1 MSFFT
6 KCVRAAVKRL
16 ERIGSFRSR
25 RAAKDGE
32 VRRPQRESHAAEQA
46 TYESERRFR
55 ILVQNTSDIITLI
68 DADGTVHYESSALER
83 VMGYRPEDQVGT
95 NAFDW
100 VHLDDM
106 DRALSIF
113 AEVLSTPGVHP
124 PVEFRAPHKD
134 GSWRYLEHTV
144 NNLLDDPEV
153 GAIVVTSRDVT
164 KRKELEEQLRHQAFH
179 DSLTDLP
186 NRALFM
192 DRLEHAL
199 ARTRRGA
206 HSVAVLFMDLD
217 NFKLVN
223 DSLGHEVGNEL
234 LAGVARRLKACSR
247 PEDTMARLGGDEFAV
262 LLEDVTDEGEATHT
276 AQLIA
281 EKLRTPFLLGEQE
294 VFAVLSIGI
303 ALDAATQPEAQDLL
317 RLAEM
322 AMYESKNS
330 GEVCCLASDLGTTGQ
345 ALKRLE
351 LESDLRRA
359 IERRGFRVCYQ
370 PEVLL
375 DSGRPVGME
384 ALVRWA
390 HPQRGLLLASEF
402 VPVAEETGLISPI
415 GLWVLEAACRQAR
428 EWQEQHPSIPPLTV
442 WVNLSAKQFREP
454 ELVNEVA
461 RALQKSGLPS
471 SGLGLEITESVVM
484 EDTPATIMT
493 FRELAGLGVRLAID
507 DFGTG
512 YSSLSALHRFPVEV
526 LKIDRSFIEG
536 LKTGPEDGV
545 ILSAILDLARTLG
558 MKAIAEGVETAE
570 QLARLREMG
579 CKMAQGN
586 YFSEPLLGE
595 AASALLAARFPFES
609 RLPRSR

>member
-1 MSFFT
+1 MSYFSKF
-6 KCVRAAVKRL
+6 VRAAVKQL
-16 ERIGSFRSR
+16 ELLNTARTK
-25 RAAKDGE
+25 RAEGKARK
-32 VRRPQRESHAAEQA
+32 PQREFEVAERA
-46 TYESERRFR
+46 IYESERRYR
-55 ILVQNTSDIITLI
+55 ILVQSTSDIITLI

-100 VHLDDM
+100 VHPDDM

-113 AEVLSTPGVHP
+113 AEVLSTPGLHP
-124 PVEFRAPHKD
+124 PIEFRAPHKD

-144 NNLLDDPEV
+144 NNLLDDPDV
-153 GAIVVTSRDVT
+153 RAIVVTSRDIT

-179 DSLTDLP
+179 DSLTGLP

-192 DRLEHAL
+192 ERLEHAL
-199 ARTRRGA
+199 TRTRRGEG
-206 HSVAVLFMDLD
+206 SVAVLFMDLD

-234 LAGVARRLKACSR
+234 LAGVAQRLKACSR
-247 PEDTMARLGGDEFAV
+247 PEDTVARLGGDEFAILV
-262 LLEDVTDEGEATHT
+262 EDVTDEREAIRI
-276 AQLIA
+276 AQRIA
-281 EKLRTPFLLGEQE
+281 ENLRTPFTLEEQE

-303 ALDAATQPEAQDLL
+303 ALGTATKHNAQDLL
-317 RLAEM
+317 RLADM
-322 AMYESKNS
+322 AMYEAKNS
-330 GEVCCLASDLGTTGQ
+330 GEVYCLASGLGTSGQASQ

-359 IERRGFRVCYQ
+359 IERRGFRICYQ

-375 DSGRPVGME
+375 ESGRPVGME

-390 HPQRGLLLASEF
+390 HPQRGLLLPSEF
-402 VPVAEETGLISPI
+402 VPVAEETGMISRI
-415 GLWVLEAACRQAR
+415 GAWVLEAACGQAR
-428 EWQEQHPSIPPLTV
+428 VWQEQHSSSPPLTV

-454 ELVNEVA
+454 ELVNQVA
-461 RALQKSGLPS
+461 KALQKTGLPP

-493 FRELAGLGVRLAID
+493 LQHLADLGVQLAID

-536 LKTGPEDGV
+536 LKTGSEDGV
-545 ILSAILDLARTLG
+545 ILSAILDLARTLE

-579 CKMAQGN
+579 CEVAQGN
-586 YFSEPLLGE
+586 YFSEPLPAE
-595 AASALLAARFPFES
+595 AASALLTAEF
-609 RLPRSR
+609 RL